1 MLRKCI
7 ALLRSPLFPKTYRYN
22 AQLKKK
28 KDVLQSNLWV
38 ASFINDFMYIYVQ
51 GNSFPVSDWNYP
63 NKKRKRSFFFFACT
77 KVLERR
83 LLLISYIREI
93 CSRYFIFNFYECR
106 PSSKISSFQFFIY
119 SLCAIK
125 SELLFFSSFFNFS
138 SERQKSTSFIFY
150 YCYFRIL
157 VTV

>member
-28 KDVLQSNLWV
+28 KRR
-38 ASFINDFMYIYVQ
+38 ASKQFMSRLIYKWFYVHLCTGEFIS
-51 GNSFPVSDWNYP
+51 SFRLKLS
-63 NKKRKRSFFFFACT
+63 KQKEKAFFFFACT

-93 CSRYFIFNFYECR
+93 CSRYLIFNFYECR